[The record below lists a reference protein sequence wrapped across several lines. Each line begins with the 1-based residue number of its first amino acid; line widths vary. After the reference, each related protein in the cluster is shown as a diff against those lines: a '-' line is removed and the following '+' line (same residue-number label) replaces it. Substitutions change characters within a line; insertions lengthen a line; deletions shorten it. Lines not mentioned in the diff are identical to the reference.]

1 MTVNTNRLIN
11 ALINAINADDVTA
24 MGALIDSLVALGT
37 PSAALNVALA
47 DFDGDDTD
55 DIEQEILNM
64 G

>member
-1 MTVNTNRLIN
+1 MNTTDRLIT
-11 ALINAINADDVTA
+11 ALIAAINADDTVA
-24 MGALIDSLVALGT
+24 MGGLIDSLVALGT

-64 G
+64 V